1 MDTKSPNLDD
11 VRSEI
16 DKIDRELFDAIRR
29 RLSLIGDV
37 ARAKAAAG
45 DIDGGA
51 MRPGREASILRHLAQ
66 QNDPLTPVSLT
77 ARLWREL
84 VNTATRMQGFME
96 VSVCAPDKS
105 VGYWDIAR
113 NHFGATT
120 AMSLHRSPSVVL
132 GRVIE
137 KRGMVGLLP
146 MPMEGD
152 ENPWWVSLAEAGGRI
167 PPKIIWRLPF
177 YSLGHGQFEDLR
189 AFAVA
194 ALELEETGDDITVI
208 LVESDH
214 SGSRGRTLDIL
225 NDHKVNARIMG
236 AQEQEPADLRRL
248 MIELDGFRSKDDPLF
263 VELADKLG
271 DGFRR
276 LVILGAYP
284 RPLSKSEGGVD
295 SHG

>member
-1 MDTKSPNLDD
+1 MDTKSPNLDE
-11 VRSEI
+11 VRAEI
-16 DKIDRELFDAIRR
+16 DKIDRELFDGIRR

-45 DIDGGA
+45 DMDGTA
-51 MRPGREASILRHLAQ
+51 MRPGREASILRRLAE

-84 VNTATRMQGFME
+84 VNTATRMQGFLE

-120 AMSLHRSPSVVL
+120 AMTLHRSPSVVL
-132 GRVIE
+132 SRVIE

-152 ENPWWVSLAEAGGRI
+152 ENPWWVGLAGAGGRI
-167 PPKIIWRLPF
+167 APKIIWRLPF
-177 YSLGHGQFEDLR
+177 YSLGNGQFEDLR

-225 NDHKVNARIMG
+225 NAHKVNARIMG
-236 AQEQEPADLRRL
+236 VQEHEPTALRRL
-248 MIELDGFRSKDDPLF
+248 MIELDGFRRKDDALF
-263 VELADKLG
+263 AELAEKLG

-276 LVILGAYP
+276 LEILGAYP

-295 SHG
+295 NHS